1 MPSRAE
7 HTRERILEASLR
19 LFNERGERNVA
30 ISDVALELG
39 ISPGNLHYH
48 FRHKNEIV
56 SRLFGQFRDQVTPAL
71 AVPRDRPTDAEDLWL
86 FLHMMFEQVRDYR
99 FLFRDLDDLMARDRR
114 LEREFAKLLGGIAAT
129 AARLMRGLAAAG
141 ALQAGKREIEA
152 LAEGTAMTI
161 AYWMSYRG
169 IRGAALRGDAIGRG
183 VYQAMAAL
191 APYLRGDAQA
201 LFIRLAREYL
211 REDSKL

>member
-1 MPSRAE
+1 MGARAE

-30 ISDVALELG
+30 LADVALDLG

-48 FRHKNEIV
+48 YRHKSEIV
-56 SRLFGQFRDQVTPAL
+56 SRLFEQFRDQVTPAL
-71 AVPRDRPTDAEDLWL
+71 ALPRDRPADAEDLWL

-99 FLFRDLDDLMARDRR
+99 FLFRDLDDLMTGDRR
-114 LEREFAKLLGGIAAT
+114 LKREFAKLLDGIAAT
-129 AARLMRGLAAAG
+129 AARLMRALAAAG

-161 AYWMSYRG
+161 ACWVSYRD
-169 IRGAALRGDAIGRG
+169 IRGEALRGDAIGRG
-183 VYQAMAAL
+183 AYQAMAAL
-191 APYLRGDAQA
+191 APYLRGDARA
-201 LFIRLAREYL
+201 LFVRLAGEYL
-211 REDSKL
+211 GEES